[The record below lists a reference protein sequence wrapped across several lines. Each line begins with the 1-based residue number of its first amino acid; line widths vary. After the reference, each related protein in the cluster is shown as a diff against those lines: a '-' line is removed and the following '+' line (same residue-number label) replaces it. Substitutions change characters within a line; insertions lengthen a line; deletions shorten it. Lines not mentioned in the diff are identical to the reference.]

1 MKIKLLNGLQGLN
14 GLRLSG
20 LLPAFEKIGYTTLGI
35 LLALWINNCD
45 EGRKKRDIEQK
56 TMKELYAGMEQ
67 DRKDVEESITG
78 YEYRLWNIDA
88 IFDFLGRDTIP
99 QDSLSQ
105 RVNDL
110 IGFSYLLAN
119 TAAYETLKSRGL
131 ETITTDSLRLGIA
144 TLYDVDY
151 EAIQTTEKYLND
163 LNNTLLI
170 PHIVS
175 NLRLGADQFTPEEI
189 AKIKADRYLQQVIWQ
204 LKFFNQ
210 AALVRY
216 QHSLKNL
223 KSLMREIEMEL
234 NSGRF

>member
-1 MKIKLLNGLQGLN
+1 MKIKLLNGFQWLK

-35 LLALWINNCD
+35 LLALWVNNCD

-99 QDSLSQ
+99 LDSLSR

-163 LNNTLLI
+163 LNNQLLI

-175 NLRLGADQFTPEEI
+175 NLRLGADQFTPQEVT
-189 AKIKADRYLQQVIWQ
+189 KIKEDRYFQQVIWQ

>member
-1 MKIKLLNGLQGLN
+1 MKIKRFQGFQWLNS
-14 GLRLSG
+14 LRPAA
-20 LLPAFEKIGYTTLGI
+20 LLPAAEKIGYTTLGI
-35 LLALWINNCD
+35 LLALWVNNCD
-45 EGRKKRDIEQK
+45 EGRKKLEIEQK

-99 QDSLSQ
+99 LDSLSR

-163 LNNTLLI
+163 LNNQLLI

-175 NLRLGADQFTPEEI
+175 NLRLGADQFTPQEVI
-189 AKIKADRYLQQVIWQ
+189 KIKEDRYLQQVIWQ

-216 QHSLKNL
+216 QHSHKNL
-223 KSLMREIEMEL
+223 KNLMREIEMEL

>member
-1 MKIKLLNGLQGLN
+1 MKIKRFQGFQWLNS
-14 GLRLSG
+14 LRPTA
-20 LLPAFEKIGYTTLGI
+20 LLPAAEKIGYTTLGI
-35 LLALWINNCD
+35 LLALWVNNCD
-45 EGRKKRDIEQK
+45 EGRKKLEIEQK

-67 DRKDVEESITG
+67 DRKDVEESIAG
-78 YEYRLWNIDA
+78 YEYRLWNINT

-105 RVNDL
+105 RINDL

-189 AKIKADRYLQQVIWQ
+189 TKIKADRYFQQVIWQ